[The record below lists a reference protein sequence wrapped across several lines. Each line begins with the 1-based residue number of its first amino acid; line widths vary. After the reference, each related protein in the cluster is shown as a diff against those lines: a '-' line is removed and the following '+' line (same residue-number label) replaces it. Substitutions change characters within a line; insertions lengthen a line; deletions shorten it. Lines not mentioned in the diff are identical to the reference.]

1 VLAGELRVRPT
12 KETLMKREETSTLV
26 PLIFL
31 TLMVTGCGRNP
42 SAPIGQVPAEI
53 VSAPNEIV
61 VAGTALRLET
71 HLWRNFQP
79 GVSPDTRLLAQ
90 LRIRAGTG
98 SLIPPGL
105 TVEKAW
111 LVLDDEAWVSTPQQE
126 APPSSESSVEY
137 MSRGGPSWSV
147 GAQVTAV
154 VQVRDATDKAYL
166 LRAAPQAIARVE

>member
-1 VLAGELRVRPT
+1 
-12 KETLMKREETSTLV
+12 MNREKTSAII

-31 TLMVTGCGRNP
+31 TLLATGCDRNP
-42 SAPIGQVPAEI
+42 SAPIVQVPPEI
-53 VSAPNEIV
+53 VVAPNEILV
-61 VAGTALRLET
+61 GGTALRLEPF
-71 HLWRNFQP
+71 LWRDFQP
-79 GVSPDTRLLAQ
+79 STSPDTRLLAQ
-90 LRIRAGTG
+90 LRIQAGTG
-98 SLIPPGL
+98 NLIPPGL

-111 LVLDDEAWVSTPQQE
+111 LVLGDEAWVSTPQQE

-166 LRAAPQAIARVE
+166 LRAAPQAIERVE

>member
-1 VLAGELRVRPT
+1 
-12 KETLMKREETSTLV
+12 MKRKETSTLV

-31 TLMVTGCGRNP
+31 TLLVTGCGRNP
-42 SAPIGQVPAEI
+42 SAPIVQVPPEI
-53 VSAPNEIV
+53 VGAPNEVV

-71 HLWRNFQP
+71 YLWRNFQP
-79 GVSPDTRLLAQ
+79 GTSPDTRLLAQ

-154 VQVRDATDKAYL
+154 VQVRDAADKAYL